1 MNVFD
6 SIRQEIV
13 KHAAAANARATGV
26 ESAPGD
32 DLAPRGLTA
41 EEIVGVLSGL
51 DADGS
56 EKLHWQTSIVAL
68 MNVLG
73 LDASPANLKLLSQDL
88 GFRGDSTDAT
98 ALNAWLH
105 RAVMQKLTDPG
116 G

>member
-1 MNVFD
+1 MNVFE

-26 ESAPGD
+26 ESAPSH
-32 DLAPRGLTA
+32 DLAAHGLTA
-41 EEIVGVLSGL
+41 EQIVGVLSGL

-56 EKLHWQTSIVAL
+56 EKLHWQTSVVAL

-73 LDASPANLKLLSQDL
+73 LDASPANLKLLSQEL
-88 GFRGDSTDAT
+88 GCRGDSTDAAT
-98 ALNAWLH
+98 LNRWLH

-116 G
+116 D